1 VSVSAA
7 AAEVSIT
14 LPPPVPTATVEEG
27 EATTRV
33 FASREALVT
42 TTEAGPSDENVVVV
56 LSEDSAASPP
66 SEKRDAMTPPTS
78 EPAQAGATVSLLPA
92 VEVPVPS
99 PAVEVPG
106 PSPTTEVAETSS
118 ARVALTAEE
127 VMELVTCR
135 YIDFPSVGVIDLEEP
150 QLSEKVYEVAS
161 ERMFNKPMIMETIVS
176 VSKALQE
183 YERAGGFAP
192 AVAVDAT
199 ETALAPPEAHVEPT
213 TDGPTPP
220 PVNEGQKRRLPTWW
234 KLLKLQPTSQ
244 RLTRQKPLSERRD
257 HHYLVRMLLTP
268 RVPKL
273 TCLVGRPRSCKSQ
286 PLPRR

>member
-1 VSVSAA
+1 VS
-7 AAEVSIT
+7 
-14 LPPPVPTATVEEG
+14 
-27 EATTRV
+27 
-33 FASREALVT
+33 ASREALVT

-220 PVNEGQKRRLPTWW
+220 PVNEGREASSP
-234 KLLKLQPTSQ
+234 
-244 RLTRQKPLSERRD
+244 
-257 HHYLVRMLLTP
+257 HLVETAEAP
-268 RVPKL
+268 AHVAEADAAEAV
-273 TCLVGRPRSCKSQ
+273 VGEEGSS
-286 PLPRR
+286 LPRPDVVDAEGAETHVPGGPTTVVQESAAPETMTRAVSLEIREAEETGVSLT